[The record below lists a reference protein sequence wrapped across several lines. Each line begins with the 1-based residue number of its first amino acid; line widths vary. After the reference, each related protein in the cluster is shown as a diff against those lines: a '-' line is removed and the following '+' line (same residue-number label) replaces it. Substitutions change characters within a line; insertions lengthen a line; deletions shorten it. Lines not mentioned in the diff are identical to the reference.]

1 MTVESLSSRSAPTDT
16 ESTGIAA
23 RTLVVVPCYN
33 EEKRLD
39 TEAFL
44 AALEQEQKLEFVFVN
59 DGSGDGTQPVLEEL
73 ARRGGPR
80 IHLVVLSE
88 NQGKAA
94 AVRAGVLRAFDLG
107 AEIIGYWDAD
117 LATPLSAIAA
127 MSVAFHDPNILL
139 VLGSRVQLLGR
150 HIKRDPKRHFIGR
163 GFATAVGLAL
173 GMPVYDTQCGAKLF
187 RADPIMKR
195 AFERPFDHVW
205 TFDVEMLSRLLT
217 EEARDRTLR
226 LSEQCVEFPLATW
239 HDKPGSKIRFS
250 HVPRIAWE
258 VVRFFIYSP
267 RWSRR

>member
-1 MTVESLSSRSAPTDT
+1 MTTKSPAESYSPNDDGPTRI
-16 ESTGIAA
+16 SA

-39 TEAFL
+39 TAAFL
-44 AALEQEQKLEFVFVN
+44 AALSQEQNLEFVFVN
-59 DGSGDGTQPVLEEL
+59 DGSADGTQTILEEA

-80 IHLVVLSE
+80 VHLVALPE

-94 AVRAGVLRAFDLG
+94 AVRAGVLRAFELG

-117 LATPLSAIAA
+117 LATPLAAIGA
-127 MSVAFHDPNILL
+127 MSQAFKDPHILL

-150 HIKRDPKRHFIGR
+150 HIKRDPMRHFIGR

-187 RADPIMKR
+187 RASPIMKR
-195 AFERPFDHVW
+195 AFEESFEHVW
-205 TFDVEMLSRLLT
+205 TFDVELLSRLLK
-217 EEARDRTLR
+217 EEARAGTLH
-226 LSEQCVEFPLATW
+226 LSEQCVEFPLAAW
-239 HDKPGSKIRFS
+239 HDKPGSKIRVT

-258 VVRFFIYSP
+258 VIRFFVYSP